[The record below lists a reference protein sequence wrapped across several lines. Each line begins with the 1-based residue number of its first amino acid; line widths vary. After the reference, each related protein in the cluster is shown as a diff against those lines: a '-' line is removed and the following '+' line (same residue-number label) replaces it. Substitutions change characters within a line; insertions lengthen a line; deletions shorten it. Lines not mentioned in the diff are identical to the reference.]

1 MSERPPIKLIATDI
15 DGTMLNSSG
24 KLADEVKHSLHRA
37 EAAGITVVPTTGRPK
52 LVTQDVIEASQ
63 LEEYWIFANGAVTW
77 HLGRAETI
85 RGHWMQ
91 ADLGRQLAS
100 MIRDQL
106 PNSGLAVEFED
117 SVAFQAGFEAIVPNP
132 IDVPPIT
139 DMAAAINE
147 RVQKILVFDATLEI
161 EALFE
166 QVSLVVGHL
175 AVPSFSGLPFIELAA
190 ESVTKGMA
198 VADLAADLGID
209 QDEVAAFGDN
219 HNDIAMLEWAGR
231 SYAMGN
237 GTDDAKE
244 AAHHVIDTN
253 DNHGLAQ
260 QVDALV
266 AEWTQR

>member
-1 MSERPPIKLIATDI
+1 MGDRPRIKLIATDI
-15 DGTMLNSSG
+15 DGTMLNSAG
-24 KLADEVKHSLHRA
+24 KLADEVKHALHRA

-52 LVTQDVIEASQ
+52 MVAQDVIEASQ

-77 HLGRAETI
+77 HLGRAEAI

-91 ADLGRQLAS
+91 AELGRQLAA
-100 MIRDQL
+100 MLHEGL

-117 SVAFQAGFEAIVPNP
+117 SVAFQAGFESIVPNP
-132 IDVPPIT
+132 IGVPPIS

-147 RVQKILVFDATLEI
+147 RVQKILVFDNSLHI
-161 EALFE
+161 DQLFAR
-166 QVSLVVGHL
+166 VSEVVGDL

-190 ESVTKGMA
+190 ESVTKGVA
-198 VADLAADLGID
+198 VADLAADLGVA
-209 QDEVAAFGDN
+209 QSEVAAFGDN

-237 GTDDAKE
+237 ATDSAKA
-244 AAHHVIDTN
+244 AAHQIIDTN

-266 AEWTQR
+266 AEWI

>member
-1 MSERPPIKLIATDI
+1 MPERPPIKLIATDI

-24 KLADEVKHSLHRA
+24 KLASEVKQSLHRA
-37 EAAGITVVPTTGRPK
+37 EAAGIMVVPATGRPK
-52 LVTQDVIEASQ
+52 MVAEDVIMASQ

-77 HLGRAETI
+77 HLGRSETI

-91 ADLGRQLAS
+91 AELGRRLAS
-100 MIRDQL
+100 LISDAL
-106 PNSGLAVEFED
+106 PNSGLAVEFENR
-117 SVAFQAGFEAIVPNP
+117 VAFQAGFDEIVPNP
-132 IDVPPIT
+132 IDTPPIT
-139 DMAAAINE
+139 DMAEAITE
-147 RVQKILVFDATLEI
+147 RVQKILVFDPSLEI
-161 EALFE
+161 EELFA
-166 QVSLVVGHL
+166 QVTEIVGDL

-198 VADLAADLGID
+198 VANLAADLGIA
-209 QDEVAAFGDN
+209 QAEVAAFGDN
-219 HNDIAMLEWAGR
+219 HNDVAMLEWAGR

-266 AEWTQR
+266 AEWT

>member
-1 MSERPPIKLIATDI
+1 VSERPPIKLIATDI
-15 DGTMLNSSG
+15 DGTMLNSHG

-37 EAAGITVVPTTGRPK
+37 QDAGITVVPTTGRPK
-52 LVTQDVIEASQ
+52 MVAQDVIEASQ

-77 HLGRAETI
+77 HLGRAEAI
-85 RGHWMQ
+85 RGHWIQ
-91 ADLGRQLAS
+91 AQLGRQLARRLQS
-100 MIRDQL
+100 EL

-132 IDVPPIT
+132 IGVPPIT
-139 DMAAAINE
+139 DMAAAIDE
-147 RVQKILVFDATLEI
+147 RVQKILVFDPTLQI
-161 EALFE
+161 EELFKR
-166 QVSLVVGHL
+166 VSQIVGDL

-190 ESVTKGMA
+190 ESVTKGVA
-198 VADLAADLGID
+198 VSDLAADLGIN

-219 HNDIAMLEWAGR
+219 HNDIPMLEWAGR

-266 AEWTQR
+266 AEWT